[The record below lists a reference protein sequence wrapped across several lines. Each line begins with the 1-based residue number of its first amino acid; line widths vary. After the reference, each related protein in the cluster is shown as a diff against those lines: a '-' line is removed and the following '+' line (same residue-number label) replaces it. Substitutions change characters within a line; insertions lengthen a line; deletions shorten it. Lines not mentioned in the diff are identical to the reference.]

1 MKTITCKIIEQEGRK
16 KWLLFT
22 LRDVRLREIIQ
33 CIWWII
39 IINQWDRWLPMKMLW
54 QFGNRHSAFGIRCVR
69 VLLLLLCSLDHHTL
83 ISSSTIKGD
92 LFSLGFPYFLFISFK
107 ARGLKKR
114 TLKSPIVQNL
124 AYHLSPLINQSV
136 TKNDKDSFGYF
147 FKDSI

>member
-1 MKTITCKIIEQEGRK
+1 MGQMAADENALTIRQ
-16 KWLLFT
+16 
-22 LRDVRLREIIQ
+22 
-33 CIWWII
+33 
-39 IINQWDRWLPMKMLW
+39 
-54 QFGNRHSAFGIRCVR
+54 SAFGIRHSVCACPFAFA
-69 VLLLLLCSLDHHTL
+69 LLTGSPHTNIL
-83 ISSSTIKGD
+83 VNYQGD
-92 LFSLGFPYFLFISFK
+92 FFSLGFPLFLFISFK